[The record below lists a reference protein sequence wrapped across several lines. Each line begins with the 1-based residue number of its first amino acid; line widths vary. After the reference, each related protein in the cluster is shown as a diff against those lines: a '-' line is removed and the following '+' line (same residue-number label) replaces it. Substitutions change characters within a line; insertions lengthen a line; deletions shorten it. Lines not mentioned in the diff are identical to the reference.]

1 MTVFKY
7 IVYSEFYDDD
17 YDSYIRKDIDFGIL
31 TADSQWDAMKEI
43 RTMVKETMAADG
55 NFGQI
60 ESEWFDRC
68 FRMSREYRD
77 TDYVV
82 TGEVR
87 RG

>member
-1 MTVFKY
+1 MTTFKY
-7 IVYSEFYDDD
+7 IIYSEFCGDDGD
-17 YDSYIRKDIDFGIL
+17 CTRKDIDFGVL
-31 TADSQWDAMKEI
+31 TADSQWDAMKRIRIAVKREI
-43 RTMVKETMAADG
+43 MSDG
-55 NFGQI
+55 KFGTV
-60 ESEWFDRC
+60 ESEWFDRT